1 MDDQELDDI
10 LGGLLVQIVESLAEM
25 GESGLQIHEELNTP
39 DKSGFCIFHYV
50 SVLTNQSFLFYL
62 IHFLS
67 WFPNYP

>member
-50 SVLTNQSFLFYL
+50 SFQSQFFVFRLF
-62 IHFLS
+62 HSSTSLS
-67 WFPNYP
+67 NHL